1 MIVTIHNKGI
11 IKNTIVIKITK
22 GLKMASEAHFV
33 QLKKIKTHHQIKSI
47 WVSYQRH
54 RNNTVQILQLRLTG
68 RWLVPPRL

>member
-54 RNNTVQILQLRLTG
+54 GGPKAPNPYSTHTE
-68 RWLVPPRL
+68 